1 MGDRRRIP
9 GAVGFWP
16 PLFFSPRTPGMA
28 VSASPTCPWRP
39 SHATAPR
46 AGVTQRHLRP
56 KSSAPAAPAPPG
68 MGGRGPTPA
77 ADLGCLRAAREPLR
91 IRIRLPGNQT
101 TGRPV
106 SVLGSLGVLRQSQGL
121 HRLQPQPQPPPPPH
135 PQARRPSITR
145 SHARARTDICAQ
157 MGHLSC

>member
-91 IRIRLPGNQT
+91 ILLLGNQRT
-101 TGRPV
+101 CGSPSGAPLACRRP
-106 SVLGSLGVLRQSQGL
+106 SPGL
-121 HRLQPQPQPPPPPH
+121 HQPQPQP
-135 PQARRPSITR
+135 RRR
-145 SHARARTDICAQ
+145 SRVLSRARAHTQILVHRWC
-157 MGHLSC
+157 MYLVEL